1 MRTTEPSQANI
12 RLAIT
17 LCRDIRHILASRNFP
32 SKNLQERVRKAI
44 ERVSQ
49 TEEEIEN
56 LEVGA

>member
-1 MRTTEPSQANI
+1 MPTTESPQANI

>member
-1 MRTTEPSQANI
+1 MEAHKGSETNI

-32 SKNLQERVRKAI
+32 SKNIQERVRKAI